1 MTPSE
6 LFDRFRSDVVDLAK
20 PYLWTDD
27 EVWSYLSSAHAQFI
41 RLTGGIADFL
51 SDATQVQMITGERV
65 ADLDKSIL
73 HIDDAFRVSDGAPIK
88 VINLSDPNINSG
100 DDYGIARRSLNIS
113 TLGPVRYM
121 VIGRQR
127 DKCEWLDTP
136 AVDDVAQLTIRRMPL
151 ALAGE
156 NVDEFEGVEDDRV
169 INLLDWMK
177 HLAYKKQDADT
188 FDKAKSD
195 DCAAAFERYC
205 FQCTREWNRYKHKTR
220 IVSYGGL

>member
-27 EVWSYLSSAHAQFI
+27 EVWSYLSAAHTQFI

-51 SDATQVQMITGERV
+51 SDATQVQMIAGERV
-65 ADLDKSIL
+65 SDLDKSIL
-73 HIDDAFRVSDGAPIK
+73 HIEDAYRQSDGECIK
-88 VINLSDPNINSG
+88 IINLSDPNLSTS

-113 TLGPVRYM
+113 TQGPVRYM
-121 VIGRQR
+121 IIGRQK
-127 DKCEWLDTP
+127 DKCEWVNTP
-136 AVDDVAQLTIRRMPL
+136 AVDDVAQLTIRRLPL
-151 ALAGE
+151 RTASE
-156 NVDEFEGVEDDRV
+156 SVNEFEGVEDDRV
-169 INLLDWMK
+169 IYLLDWMK